1 MNEELAGI
9 QLCNSLT
16 SLISHQLHTNPPRGL
31 ILEENS
37 AFRPAAGV
45 LAAGRFSDVLVKDS
59 AWWSVL
65 KN

>member
-16 SLISHQLHTNPPRGL
+16 SLISHQLHTNPPRGPD
-31 ILEENS
+31 S
-37 AFRPAAGV
+37 
-45 LAAGRFSDVLVKDS
+45 GREFSFQACCWGLGWGSCSDVLVKDC